1 MATKP
6 KSALGRKR
14 AASVAPPITT
24 DGCVIT
30 YFFNGRAFQ
39 RLFMESDIEGMKT
52 VVRRKLDLPPSTPL
66 SLAQLV
72 DDQRVDLE
80 DDADFSAFKFG
91 TEIKPEMYVEVSVS
105 SQPVA
110 QLASPSITSPSL
122 NLDHAA
128 AEPVASSSKQPAKP
142 KRTKKAAA
150 APDADDPPEKPVAAR
165 AKPVSKKAPASAAP
179 AEVPIASASTLA
191 QPKPKKR
198 ARKNAVED
206 EANTT
211 AATVP
216 SIGDNSVAD
225 DPPADPAPPKKKRK
239 SKAEVAVSLPPP
251 GPSQRKSISA
261 EKPVSTA
268 APAAGS
274 NADIM
279 QRWAA
284 ESGKPTPPTAA
295 EPKKKKKKG
304 KEIPPPPDDS
314 EPTECDI
321 CTKSH
326 SGPPLSCPL
335 LERHDANTVAFIE
348 KRVDD
353 LVANQGP
360 DRTGLF
366 AISAL
371 RRWLKEREKEEEAPT
386 VSAPVPKTKKAKAKK
401 KDSGLIIQSSQQSVT
416 PPRAPTPV
424 EPPRPVIPKKSKP
437 SEVAVSRQGEGISTD
452 DEDIVKS
459 VIQPSA
465 DSDTDTEED
474 DTPGG
479 EAPAPTT
486 DHKLAP
492 PRAPSP
498 ATSAAS
504 SAAPTPSVPQVPAP
518 SKPIALASQ
527 RLTHPNVLAL
537 LDDLENEEA
546 NGEQDEDG
554 GRSELAESTPSDVA
568 RKQHRKSVRMEKD
581 DSDAGED
588 EDGDVEMG
596 EAEGAQETEGEKEA
610 DKPGL
615 SLSQIL
621 KSSQSLGGDENGLQ
635 RLPGLDK
642 GKERA
647 RQDDDIEEYESDKAP
662 EVEVVIP
669 GSQSSPIESA
679 ESPDAEPNE
688 NQEDEDEDDDDDDD
702 DEGQETPTP
711 QRPKSRP
718 AKNEV
723 VDEGHEEEV
732 APEAQD
738 KPAEESTPAPKKR
751 GRPPLSQAVKDE
763 RAAERARIQAEKAAS
778 VPKKR
783 GRTSL
788 SKAADEDQPN
798 EETKP
803 KKARASINGN
813 ASTVSAEVAAQKSRV
828 VSSSQATPSQTKSDV
843 ERPETVTPPKKR
855 GRPPLSEAV
864 KAEREAERERARAEK
879 AIKKMEAKTAR
890 ANAKKGSGSEGTEQ
904 PKEEIEKANT
914 TIGAE
919 VDTTAHEESHPE
931 WAVMDNPASSSARDN
946 SSQVD
951 EIEYD
956 PLATQKSVRTR
967 SMQKPKSIARSMLP
981 KHVPEEDDAEY
992 QSTSKNLARPLFNPS
1007 SGLVKI
1013 GSHPGPQPDSSPV
1026 IPIKTTGRFSLSQP
1040 TPVRRRASAL
1050 PRFTEIQA
1058 RHKQL
1063 RQERRASQLATPSQL
1078 NSGSQRS
1085 QTGQDQEVLVI
1096 DESSSDDI
1104 SSGDEPNQTV
1114 TPSQKKRKSVL
1125 AYFSQE

>member
-122 NLDHAA
+122 NLDQAP

-142 KRTKKAAA
+142 KRTKKAAT
-150 APDADDPPEKPVAAR
+150 APDADDPPEKPVAAQ
-165 AKPVSKKAPASAAP
+165 AKPASKKAPASAAP
-179 AEVPIASASTLA
+179 VEVPIASASTQAL
-191 QPKPKKR
+191 PKPKKR
-198 ARKNAVED
+198 ARKNAAED

-211 AATVP
+211 TATAP
-216 SIGDNSVAD
+216 PVAD
-225 DPPADPAPPKKKRK
+225 NPVLVDNPPADPAPPKKKRK
-239 SKAEVAVSLPPP
+239 SKAEVAISLPPP

-261 EKPVSTA
+261 EKPVSTT

-284 ESGKPTPPTAA
+284 ESGKPTPPAAA

-360 DRTGLF
+360 DRAGLF
-366 AISAL
+366 TISAL

-401 KDSGLIIQSSQQSVT
+401 RDSGLIIQSSQQSAN

-437 SEVAVSRQGEGISTD
+437 SEVAVSRQEEGISTD

-465 DSDTDTEED
+465 DSDTDTEGD
-474 DTPGG
+474 DAPGG
-479 EAPAPTT
+479 EAPTPTT
-486 DHKLAP
+486 EHKVAP

-504 SAAPTPSVPQVPAP
+504 SVAPAQPVPQILAP
-518 SKPIALASQ
+518 SKPTALASQ
-527 RLTHPNVLAL
+527 RLTRPNVLAL

-546 NGEQDEDG
+546 NGEQDEDDG
-554 GRSELAESTPSDVA
+554 GSELAESTPSDVA
-568 RKQHRKSVRMEKD
+568 RKRHRKSVRMEKD

-596 EAEGAQETEGEKEA
+596 EVEGTQEAEGEKEA
-610 DKPGL
+610 DKPEL

-621 KSSQSLGGDENGLQ
+621 KSSQSLGGDEDGLQ
-635 RLPGLDK
+635 QVPGLDK

-679 ESPDAEPNE
+679 ESPDAESNE
-688 NQEDEDEDDDDDDD
+688 KQPEDDDDDDDD

-711 QRPKSRP
+711 QRPKSKP

-723 VDEGHEEEV
+723 VDEGREEEA

-783 GRTSL
+783 GRPSL
-788 SKAADEDQPN
+788 SKAVDEDQPT

-803 KKARASINGN
+803 KKARASTNGN
-813 ASTVSAEVAAQKSRV
+813 TSAMSAEVAAQKSRA
-828 VSSSQATPSQTKSDV
+828 VSSSQATPSQAKSDV

-890 ANAKKGSGSEGTEQ
+890 ANAKKGNGSEGAEQ
-904 PKEEIEKANT
+904 PEEEIEEAET
-914 TIGAE
+914 TVGGE

-951 EIEYD
+951 EIEHD
-956 PLATQKSVRTR
+956 PLGTQKSVRTR
-967 SMQKPKSIARSMLP
+967 SMQKSKSIARSMLP

-1040 TPVRRRASAL
+1040 TPIRRRASAL